1 MGFFASLF
9 GGYSEDAYD
18 SSVSVTRNAIVS
30 VPEAAA
36 DEKTGV
42 SRYLESQPVGLSR
55 VEKYLKSQEQNHPS
69 GVAKYLARQAIAER
83 NKPIVVLSGVEKYL
97 KNNKDNTLVIAAK
110 KTGVEKYLA
119 TQDKTPMS
127 RVAKYALQKAIEERN
142 TPAKPKTTRVESY
155 LQSLPETTTS
165 SVSKYLARQAAVA
178 PKQEQIEVLSPSIEV
193 VVNDVA
199 LTGVAKYLQAQQR

>member
-9 GGYSEDAYD
+9 GGYSEDAYGN
-18 SSVSVTRNAIVS
+18 SVTRNAIVS
-30 VPEAAA
+30 DTEFTA

-42 SRYLESQPVGLSR
+42 SRYLENQPAGLSR
-55 VEKYLKSQEQNHPS
+55 VDKYLKSQEQSQPS

-83 NKPIVVLSGVEKYL
+83 NKPVIVLSGVEKYL
-97 KNNKDNTLVIAAK
+97 KNNKDSEPMVAVK

-142 TPAKPKTTRVESY
+142 APAKPKTTRVESY

-165 SVSKYLARQAAVA
+165 SVSKYLARQAAVT
-178 PKQEQIEVLSPSIEV
+178 PKQVQIEIASIEEVIVNNV
-193 VVNDVA
+193 V
-199 LTGVAKYLQAQQR
+199 LTGVAKYLQAQR